1 MGARLGAAGRG
12 FHPSGGIA
20 RSRVSEG
27 TTRDMGETDC
37 GRAHRS
43 GRPSLCV
50 GTRVSGR
57 RQFAER
63 RGLQCL
69 KRAPVV
75 AGDRIAIG
83 PALRRGL
90 MHSNTKRVE
99 VAGESGRAVG
109 LNNLLM
115 RSHEQKP

>member
-1 MGARLGAAGRG
+1 MCVGAR
-12 FHPSGGIA
+12 I
-20 RSRVSEG
+20 
-27 TTRDMGETDC
+27 
-37 GRAHRS
+37 
-43 GRPSLCV
+43 
-50 GTRVSGR
+50 SGR
-57 RQFAER
+57 REFAER
-63 RGLQCL
+63 RGLKGL

-90 MHSNTKRVE
+90 MNSNPKRVE